1 MDLAGTSAIITG
13 AGNGIGKAIALA
25 LAAEG
30 VNIAIADIEEDAA
43 HAVAEQATALGVKAI
58 ARKTD
63 VTREE
68 DITALADAA
77 WAAFG
82 SVELL
87 FNNAGVGQ
95 PTKQLIKTTQADLDW
110 VFAVNFGGVMN
121 GIRVFGP
128 RFIAAECPCHI
139 INTGSEHSL
148 GFAHAYGGLY
158 TASKHAVLGLS
169 DVLRHEMPAHVG
181 VSVLCPGIAET
192 TLWKAGERRQDEFGG
207 AVAAAPGSD
216 AAMRCG
222 MPAEDVARITLE
234 GVKAGSFII
243 PTHPHAVEFAETRWQ
258 EINGAFT
265 ALAPRYEGDERYD
278 VMHIIRQLNESK

>member
-1 MDLAGTSAIITG
+1 MDLKDTSAVITG

-30 VNIAIADIEEDAA
+30 VNVAIADIEEEAA
-43 HAVAEQATALGVKAI
+43 HTAAEQAMALGVKAI
-58 ARKTD
+58 AVRTD
-63 VTREE
+63 VTREA
-68 DITALADAA
+68 DLTALADAA

-95 PTKQLIKTTQADLDW
+95 PTKPLVKTTQADLDW
-110 VFAVNFGGVMN
+110 VFAVNLGGVMN

-128 RFIAAECPCHI
+128 RFIASERPCHI

-169 DVLRHEMPAHVG
+169 DVLRHEMPPHVG

-192 TLWKAGERRQDEFGG
+192 TLWKAGERRQAEYGG
-207 AVAAAPGSD
+207 AAEAAPGSD
-216 AAMRCG
+216 AAMRRG
-222 MPAEDVARITLE
+222 MPAEDVARITLK

-243 PTHPHAVEFAETRWQ
+243 PTHAHAIAFAETRWQ
-258 EINGAFT
+258 EISGAFA

-278 VMHIIRQLNESK
+278 VMHIIRQISENG